1 MQSFSPFNRETT
13 PRLIQHVRDCVK
25 ASPRKLYVNMILTA
39 GPAHLAGVV
48 VVQLCFV
55 GSQESGAEYLSAISS
70 WEEERCLFKDIR
82 ERDFLEQQD
91 SVANILKGGAGRKWW
106 VTRHSGNSL

>member
-1 MQSFSPFNRETT
+1 M
-13 PRLIQHVRDCVK
+13 
-25 ASPRKLYVNMILTA
+25 
-39 GPAHLAGVV
+39 
-48 VVQLCFV
+48 QLCFV